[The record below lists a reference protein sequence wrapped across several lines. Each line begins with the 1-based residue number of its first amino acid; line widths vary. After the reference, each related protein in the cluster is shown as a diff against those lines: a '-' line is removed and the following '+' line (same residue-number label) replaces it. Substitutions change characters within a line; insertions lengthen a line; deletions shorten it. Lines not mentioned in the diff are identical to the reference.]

1 MNKNDRSQTYYQL
14 LYLFILFHSFLY
26 WRYFRSVIVVRK
38 IYGYASSKV
47 AYSKNMES
55 VIKRPRL

>member
-14 LYLFILFHSFLY
+14 LYLFILFNSFLY